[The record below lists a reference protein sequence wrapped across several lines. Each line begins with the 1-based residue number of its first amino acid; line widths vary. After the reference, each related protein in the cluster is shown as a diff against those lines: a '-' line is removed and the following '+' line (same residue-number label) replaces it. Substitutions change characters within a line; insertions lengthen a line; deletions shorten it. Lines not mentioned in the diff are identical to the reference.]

1 VDKRVRVGREQ
12 CVVRRFEGWKVQ
24 GLVGGRMR
32 CELGLRFLFGREWG
46 HGTVPDVENV
56 HSVFAFV

>member
-1 VDKRVRVGREQ
+1 
-12 CVVRRFEGWKVQ
+12 
-24 GLVGGRMR
+24 MR

-56 HSVFAFV
+56 HSVFAFA